1 MPLIVRLIPFI
12 LIIAL
17 GILFI
22 IPFVILWVCIC
33 NPKCCCRK
41 KSRITKPLN
50 CLIILM
56 ALSGCC
62 IILVSVVIVYI
73 NSSKKGLNGTV
84 CTLTMLT
91 NDITLGAGLL
101 GKIEFTKPY
110 WYGLE
115 EVEELVDDTSEM
127 LLDIKTACEAFKT
140 QMDNIVATHT
150 GIAYYTNSLT
160 HLNNQIS
167 NFLYLHFH
175 S

>member
-1 MPLIVRLIPFI
+1 
-12 LIIAL
+12 
-17 GILFI
+17 
-22 IPFVILWVCIC
+22 
-33 NPKCCCRK
+33 
-41 KSRITKPLN
+41 
-50 CLIILM
+50 M

-62 IILVSVVIVYI
+62 IILISVVIAFI

-127 LLDIKTACEAFKT
+127 LGDIQNVCGAFT
-140 QMDNIVATHT
+140 THLNT
-150 GIAYYTNSLT
+150 LPTPSGIQYYTNSLT
-160 HLNNQIS
+160 KFPENILNKYTPVGTTKISPSSTTSPSNPSTGSSTYSITPLYIS
-167 NFLYLHFH
+167 NLGPPNDESTYLGKVLT
-175 S
+175 

>member
-1 MPLIVRLIPFI
+1 MRLIPFI
-12 LIIAL
+12 LVIAL

-62 IILVSVVIVYI
+62 IILVSVVIAYI

-110 WYGLE
+110 WYGL
-115 EVEELVDDTSEM
+115 
-127 LLDIKTACEAFKT
+127 
-140 QMDNIVATHT
+140 
-150 GIAYYTNSLT
+150 
-160 HLNNQIS
+160 
-167 NFLYLHFH
+167 
-175 S
+175 